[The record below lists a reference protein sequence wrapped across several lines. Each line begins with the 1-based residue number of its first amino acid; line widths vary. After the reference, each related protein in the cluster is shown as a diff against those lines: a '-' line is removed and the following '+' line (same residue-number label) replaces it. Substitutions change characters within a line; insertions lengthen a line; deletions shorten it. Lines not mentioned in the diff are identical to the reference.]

1 MTVTSQ
7 REYRPSFDITPFPEV
22 QDLTITM
29 NGVTQVYQTDWVK
42 RTNGTIYFLSDPGSG
57 KTIVMTLR
65 RPINDDEVG
74 ELNWGVANYGIHTV
88 FVNNVAKE
96 QGVDYTVAADGTVTL
111 TAVSGAS
118 IVVGVSYL
126 SLYATPMFTQETLSR
141 FKRLIHFYGYLNN
154 AEGLEN
160 FTGDDVVGAQNPD
173 EVVDRPK
180 QQLGVSVAVA
190 YDSGYSSELTYDL
203 YGFSSLV
210 WDFSQ
215 FDTAVPVQ
223 DKPYI
228 LFKEPLQGLGY
239 GFQVYFYNWDEK
251 FFDLVGYQ
259 VDGKMK
265 GRFNVR

>member
-1 MTVTSQ
+1 
-7 REYRPSFDITPFPEV
+7 
-22 QDLTITM
+22 
-29 NGVTQVYQTDWVK
+29 
-42 RTNGTIYFLSDPGSG
+42 
-57 KTIVMTLR
+57 
-65 RPINDDEVG
+65 
-74 ELNWGVANYGIHTV
+74 
-88 FVNNVAKE
+88 
-96 QGVDYTVAADGTVTL
+96 
-111 TAVSGAS
+111 
-118 IVVGVSYL
+118 
-126 SLYATPMFTQETLSR
+126 MFTQETLSR

-154 AEGLEN
+154 SEGLEN
-160 FTGDDVVGAQNPD
+160 FTGADVTGAQNPD
-173 EVVDRPK
+173 EIVDRPK
-180 QQLGVSVAVA
+180 QQLGVSVAMA

-215 FDTAVPVQ
+215 FDTAAPVQ